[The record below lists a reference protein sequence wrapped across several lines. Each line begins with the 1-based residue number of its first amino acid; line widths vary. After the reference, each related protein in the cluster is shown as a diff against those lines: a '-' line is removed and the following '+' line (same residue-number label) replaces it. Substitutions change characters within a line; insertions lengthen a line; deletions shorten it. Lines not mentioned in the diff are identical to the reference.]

1 MTVGGFFPMTSF
13 FTWFRNQPYK
23 MIVGSIRRK
32 QAAAFLIVALIP
44 LLAMGVI
51 LYRTATSALMDQAT
65 EQLAGIRK
73 LKTNMV
79 QDYFAERRKDL
90 EQLADTLS
98 YLYEVG
104 SDQIQAIEKRKNSSE
119 TDVTKAIKAAVSP
132 AIDGGKTDMIKH
144 YKQQS
149 GFENIYLIAKSGY
162 VFHAANHG
170 ADRYTNLVTGPFKH
184 TNLAKLTKNVLKAK
198 SFGMADFEIYMPSQN
213 APAAFMAQPVV
224 FNDEVKFIVVIQL
237 SIHQIDAVAAER
249 TGLGQ
254 TGETY
259 FVGKDKML
267 RNDSYRMKEQN
278 KVLTTILNPD
288 YKIDTEASH
297 SAMQGD
303 SGTKVMTNY
312 RGVMALSSWQ
322 SVTIVEPNPVNPDG
336 IHWALITEIEKSE
349 VNQPAAAFG
358 LKMAGAMSGT
368 MAGAI
373 FLVIVSAIFLS
384 GSLTRQIRHI
394 MALFNEIGMGNF
406 NARSKVIS
414 RDELGTMAQSLNSM
428 LDNTLHLIQSN
439 EERDKMQDAIMKLLM
454 DISVLTEGDLT
465 IRAEVTEDMTGAIAD
480 SFNTMA
486 EQLSRLVSQ
495 VKKSTLEVS
504 TTSQQVSKTT
514 IELSRKSDEHATQ
527 IIGAVKA
534 IEEMSKSIRVVSQHA
549 VRSADVSDR
558 AKQSA
563 VSGADAVRQTNV
575 AMNAIRE
582 RVQEAARAIKRLGE
596 SSQEIGN
603 IVQIINDIA
612 DRTSILALNASI
624 QAAMAG
630 DAGRGFAVVADEVQ
644 RLAEQSTNS
653 TKQIETLVKT
663 IQGEINEAGLRMDD
677 SIQQVVHG
685 TKLADGAHNKLEEI
699 EEVSVQLADLVQAIS
714 KAANEQAESSENISS
729 TMKKV
734 GETTGE
740 ASLQGK
746 LAALSITNLAETSK
760 QLRASVEAFKLAD
773 EASSEKNVENLEVL
787 KETSD
792 KEISNNNEGLEL
804 MVAEKETPDT
814 SDEDL
819 DILYEV
825 G

>member
-1 MTVGGFFPMTSF
+1 M
-13 FTWFRNQPYK
+13 FTWFQNQAYK
-23 MIVGSIRRK
+23 TIAGSIRRK
-32 QAAAFLIVALIP
+32 QVAAFLVVALIP
-44 LLAMGVI
+44 LLSMGVF
-51 LYRTATSALMDQAT
+51 LYYTATSALMDQAA
-65 EQLAGIRK
+65 EQLTGIRK

-90 EQLADTLS
+90 DQLADTLS
-98 YLYEVG
+98 HLYEVG
-104 SDQIQAIEKRKNSSE
+104 SDKIQPLEKKKAPSE
-119 TDVTKAIKAAVSP
+119 NELNMAIKSVVAP
-132 AIDGGKTDMIKH
+132 LTGGGKTDMIRHFK
-144 YKQQS
+144 KRF
-149 GFENIYLIAKSGY
+149 GFENIFLISRYGF

-170 ADRYTNLVTGPFKH
+170 ADRYTNLITGPFKE
-184 TNLAKLTKNVLKAK
+184 TNLAKLTANVLSTK
-198 SFGMADFEIYMPSQN
+198 SFGMADFEIYMPAQN

-224 FNDEVKFIVVIQL
+224 FNDEVKFVVAVQL
-237 SIHQIDAVAAER
+237 SIDQIDAVAGET

-267 RNDSYRMKEQN
+267 RNDSYRMKESN
-278 KVLTTILNPD
+278 KVLTTIINPD
-288 YKIDTEASH
+288 YKIDTEASQ
-297 SAMQGD
+297 SAMKGD
-303 SGTKVMTNY
+303 SGTKVMANY
-312 RGVMALSSWQ
+312 RGVMTLTSWQ
-322 SVTIVEPNPVNPDG
+322 PVTIVEPNPVNPDG
-336 IHWALITEIEKSE
+336 IHWALITEIEESE

-358 LKMAGAMSGT
+358 FKMAGAMGVT
-368 MAGAI
+368 MAGAV
-373 FLVIVSAIFLS
+373 FLIIIGAIFLS
-384 GSLTRQIRHI
+384 GSLTLQIRHI

-406 NARSKVIS
+406 NARCQVIS
-414 RDELGTMAQSLNSM
+414 RDELGTMAESLNSM

-504 TTSQQVSKTT
+504 TTSQEVSKTT
-514 IELSRKSDEHATQ
+514 IELSRKSDEHANQ
-527 IIGAVKA
+527 ITDTVKA

-549 VRSADVSDR
+549 VKSADVSDQ
-558 AKQSA
+558 AKQNA
-563 VSGADAVRQTNV
+563 VSGAEAVRQTNT

-603 IVQIINDIA
+603 IVQIINDIS

-714 KAANEQAESSENISS
+714 KAANEQAESSESISA

-734 GETTGE
+734 GETTSQ

-746 LAALSITNLAETSK
+746 LTALSITNLAETSK

-773 EASSEKNVENLEVL
+773 EASSEENDEDLEFL
-787 KETSD
+787 EEATEE
-792 KEISNNNEGLEL
+792 EISDNNNGELEL
-804 MVAEKETPDT
+804 LVDEKEASDT
-814 SDEDL
+814 RDEDL

>member
-1 MTVGGFFPMTSF
+1 M
-13 FTWFRNQPYK
+13 FTWFQNKPYK
-23 MIVGSIRRK
+23 TIAGSIRRK
-32 QAAAFLIVALIP
+32 QVIAFLVVALIP
-44 LLAMGVI
+44 LLAMGVV

-73 LKTNMV
+73 LKTHMV

-90 EQLADTLS
+90 QQLADTLS
-98 YLYEVG
+98 HFYEVG
-104 SDQIQAIEKRKNSSE
+104 SDKIQAIEKKENSSE
-119 TDVTKAIKAAVSP
+119 TDVTNTIKAAVSP
-132 AIDGGKTDMIKH
+132 LIHGGQTDMIKH
-144 YKQQS
+144 YKQKS
-149 GFENIYLIAKSGY
+149 AFENIYLIGKSGY

-170 ADRYTNLVTGPFKH
+170 ADRYTNLITGPFKN
-184 TNLAKLTKNVLKAK
+184 TNLAKLTTEVLKTN
-198 SFGMADFEIYMPSQN
+198 SFGMADFEIYMPAQN
-213 APAAFMAQPVV
+213 APAAFMAQPVM
-224 FNDEVKFIVVIQL
+224 FKGEVKFIVAVQL
-237 SIHQIDAVAAER
+237 SIRQIDAVAAER

-259 FVGKDKML
+259 LVGKDKML
-267 RNDSYRMKEQN
+267 RNDSYRMKEFN
-278 KVLTTILNPD
+278 KVLTTILSPD
-288 YKIDTEASH
+288 YKVDTEASR

-303 SGTKVMTNY
+303 SGTKVMKNY
-312 RGVMALSSWQ
+312 RGVMTLTSWQ
-322 SVTIVEPNPVNPDG
+322 PVTIINANPVNPEG

-358 LKMAGAMSGT
+358 LKMAGAMGGT
-368 MAGAI
+368 MAGAVI
-373 FLVIVSAIFLS
+373 LVLISAIFLS
-384 GSLTRQIRHI
+384 GSLTRQIKHI
-394 MALFNEIGMGNF
+394 MALFKEIGMGNF
-406 NARSKVIS
+406 NARCKVIS
-414 RDELGTMAQSLNSM
+414 RDELGTMARSLNSM

-454 DISVLTEGDLT
+454 DISALTEGDLT

-486 EQLSRLVSQ
+486 EQLSRLVSH
-495 VKKSTLEVS
+495 VKKSTLEVN
-504 TTSQQVSKTT
+504 TTSQEVSKTT
-514 IELSRKSDEHATQ
+514 IELSRRSDEHATQ
-527 IIGAVKA
+527 ITKAVKA
-534 IEEMSKSIRVVSQHA
+534 IEEMSNSIRVVSQHA
-549 VRSADVSDR
+549 VQSADVSDQ

-563 VSGADAVRQTNV
+563 VSGAEAVRQTNV

-603 IVQIINDIA
+603 IVQIINDIS

-677 SIQQVVHG
+677 SIEQVVHG

-699 EEVSVQLADLVQAIS
+699 EEVSTQLADLVQAIS

-734 GETTGE
+734 GETTSQ

-746 LAALSITNLAETSK
+746 LTALSITNLAETSK

-773 EASSEKNVENLEVL
+773 EESSKEDDENLEIL
-787 KETSD
+787 EADEENTST
-792 KEISNNNEGLEL
+792 NNNEALEL
-804 MVAEKETPDT
+804 IVAEKEAPDP

-819 DILYEV
+819 DILYKV

>member
-1 MTVGGFFPMTSF
+1 MTSI
-13 FTWFRNQPYK
+13 FTRFKNQPYK
-23 MIVGSIRRK
+23 TIAGSIRRK
-32 QAAAFLIVALIP
+32 QVVAFLVVALIP

-51 LYRTATSALMDQAT
+51 LYRTATSALMDQAA
-65 EQLAGIRK
+65 EQLTGIRK

-79 QDYFAERRKDL
+79 QDYFSERRKDL
-90 EQLADTLS
+90 EHLADTLS
-98 YLYEVG
+98 HLYEVG
-104 SDQIQAIEKRKNSSE
+104 ADKIQSLEKKKAPSE
-119 TDVTKAIKAAVSP
+119 KELNKAIKSVVAP
-132 AIDGGKTDMIKH
+132 PTEGGKTDMIKRF
-144 YKQQS
+144 KKRS
-149 GFENIYLIAKSGY
+149 GFENIFLISRSGY
-162 VFHAANHG
+162 VLHAANHG
-170 ADRYTNLVTGPFKH
+170 SDRYTNLISGPFKN
-184 TNLAKLTKNVLKAK
+184 TNLAKLTAKVLSTK
-198 SFGMADFEIYMPSQN
+198 SFGMADFEIYMPAQN
-213 APAAFMAQPVV
+213 APAAFMAQPVI
-224 FNDEVKFIVVIQL
+224 FNNEVKFIVAVQL
-237 SIHQIDAVAAER
+237 SITQIDAVAGER

-259 FVGKDKML
+259 FVGKDEML
-267 RNDSYRMKEQN
+267 RNDSYRMKKQN
-278 KVLTTILNPD
+278 KVLTTILNSD
-288 YKIDTEASH
+288 YKIDTEASR

-303 SGTKVMTNY
+303 SGTKVMKNY
-312 RGVMALSSWQ
+312 QDVLTLTSWQ
-322 SVTIVEPNPVNPDG
+322 PVTIVEPNPVNPEG
-336 IHWALITEIEKSE
+336 IHWALITEIEESE

-358 LKMAGAMSGT
+358 LKMAGAMGGT
-368 MAGAI
+368 MAGAV

-394 MALFNEIGMGNF
+394 MALFRDIGMGNF
-406 NARSKVIS
+406 NARCKVVS
-414 RDELGTMAQSLNSM
+414 RDELGTMARSLNSM

-454 DISVLTEGDLT
+454 DISALTEGDLT

-495 VKKSTLEVS
+495 VKKSTLEVN
-504 TTSQQVSKTT
+504 TTSQEVSKTT
-514 IELSRKSDEHATQ
+514 IELSRRSDEHATQ
-527 IIGAVKA
+527 ITNAVKA

-549 VRSADVSDR
+549 VQSADVSDQ

-563 VSGADAVRQTNV
+563 VSGAEAVRQTNI

-603 IVQIINDIA
+603 IVQIINDIS

-699 EEVSVQLADLVQAIS
+699 EEVSAQLADLVQAIS
-714 KAANEQAESSENISS
+714 KAANEQAESSAKISS

-734 GETTGE
+734 GETTSQ

-746 LAALSITNLAETSK
+746 LTALSITNLAETSK
-760 QLRASVEAFKLAD
+760 QLRDSVDAFKLTN
-773 EASSEKNVENLEVL
+773 EASTEENDKDLDILEATDEK
-787 KETSD
+787 TSD
-792 KEISNNNEGLEL
+792 NKNEELEL
-804 MVAEKETPDT
+804 LVVAEKTPDP

>member
-1 MTVGGFFPMTSF
+1 MTSM
-13 FTWFRNQPYK
+13 FTWFQNQPYK
-23 MIVGSIRRK
+23 TIAGSIRRK
-32 QAAAFLIVALIP
+32 QVAAFLVVALIP
-44 LLAMGVI
+44 LLAMGIV

-73 LKTNMV
+73 LKTHMV

-90 EQLADTLS
+90 EQISNTLS

-104 SDQIQAIEKRKNSSE
+104 SKKIQAVEKKKNPSQAELSK
-119 TDVTKAIKAAVSP
+119 VIKSAVSP
-132 AIDGGKTDMIKH
+132 LAEGGKIDMIKH
-144 YKQQS
+144 LKHQS
-149 GFENIYLIAKSGY
+149 GFENIYLINRSGY

-170 ADRYTNLVTGPFKH
+170 PDRYTNLLTGPFKH
-184 TNLAKLTKNVLKAK
+184 TNLAKLTAEVFNTK
-198 SFGMADFEIYMPSQN
+198 SFGMADFEIYMPAQN
-213 APAAFMAQPVV
+213 APAAFMAQPVIH
-224 FNDEVKFIVVIQL
+224 NDEVKFIVAVQL
-237 SIHQIDAVAAER
+237 SINQIDAVAEER

-267 RNDSYRMKEQN
+267 RNDSYHMKKE
-278 KVLTTILNPD
+278 KVLTTILSPE
-288 YKIDTEASH
+288 YKVDTEASR
-297 SAMQGD
+297 SAMRGE
-303 SGTKVMTNY
+303 SGTKVMKNY
-312 RGVMALSSWQ
+312 RDVLTLSSWQ
-322 SVTIVEPNPVNPDG
+322 PVTIVDPNPVNPEG
-336 IHWALITEIEKSE
+336 IHWALITEIEESE

-358 LKMAGAMSGT
+358 LKMASAMGGA
-368 MAGAI
+368 MAGAML
-373 FLVIVSAIFLS
+373 LVLISAIFLS
-384 GSLTRQIRHI
+384 GSLTRQIKHI

-406 NARSKVIS
+406 NARCKVIS

-454 DISVLTEGDLT
+454 DISALTEGDLT

-486 EQLSRLVSQ
+486 EQLSRLVSH

-504 TTSQQVSKTT
+504 TTSQEVSKTT

-527 IIGAVKA
+527 ITGAVKA

-549 VRSADVSDR
+549 VQSADVSDQ

-563 VSGADAVRQTNV
+563 VSGAEAVRQTNI

-603 IVQIINDIA
+603 IVQIINDIS

-699 EEVSVQLADLVQAIS
+699 EEVSAQLADLVQAIS
-714 KAANEQAESSENISS
+714 KAANEQAESSESISS

-734 GETTGE
+734 GETTSQ

-746 LAALSITNLAETSK
+746 LTALSITNLAETSK

-773 EASSEKNVENLEVL
+773 KASSKENNEDLEFQ
-787 KETSD
+787 ETSD
-792 KEISNNNEGLEL
+792 KEISTNTNEELEL
-804 MVAEKETPDT
+804 LVPEGKSPA
-814 SDEDL
+814 SNDEDL

>member
-1 MTVGGFFPMTSF
+1 MISMFK
-13 FTWFRNQPYK
+13 WFQNQPYK
-23 MIVGSIRRK
+23 TIAGSIRRK
-32 QAAAFLIVALIP
+32 QVAAFLVVALIP
-44 LLAMGVI
+44 LLAMGVV
-51 LYRTATSALMDQAT
+51 LYRTATSALMDQAA
-65 EQLAGIRK
+65 EQLTGIRK

-90 EQLADTLS
+90 EQLAETLS

-104 SDQIQAIEKRKNSSE
+104 SDKIEAIEKRKNPSE
-119 TDVTKAIKAAVSP
+119 AELTKAIKSAISP
-132 AIDGGKTDMIKH
+132 LINGGKMDMIKH
-144 YKQQS
+144 YKEES
-149 GFENIYLIAKSGY
+149 GFENIYLIATSGY

-170 ADRYTNLVTGPFKH
+170 ADRYTNLITGPFKH
-184 TNLAKLTKNVLKAK
+184 TNLARLTAKALETK
-198 SFGMADFEIYMPSQN
+198 SFGMADFEIYMPAQN

-224 FNDEVKFIVVIQL
+224 FENEVKFLVAVQL
-237 SIHQIDAVAAER
+237 SIRQIDTVAGER

-267 RNDSYRMKEQN
+267 RNDSYRMKEHN
-278 KVLTTILNPD
+278 KVLTTILSPD
-288 YKIDTEASH
+288 YKVDTEASR
-297 SAMQGD
+297 SAMKGD
-303 SGTKVMTNY
+303 SGTKVMQNY
-312 RGVMALSSWQ
+312 RNIMTLSSWQ
-322 SVTIVEPNPVNPDG
+322 PVTIVESNPVNPDG
-336 IHWALITEIEKSE
+336 IHWALITEIEESE

-358 LKMAGAMSGT
+358 LKMAGAMGGT
-368 MAGAI
+368 MAGAVL
-373 FLVIVSAIFLS
+373 LVIVSAIFLS

-406 NARSKVIS
+406 NARCKIIS

-454 DISVLTEGDLT
+454 DISALTEGDLT

-486 EQLSRLVSQ
+486 EQLSRLVSH
-495 VKKSTLEVS
+495 VKKSTLEVN
-504 TTSQQVSKTT
+504 TTSQEVSKTT
-514 IELSRKSDEHATQ
+514 IELSRRSDEHATQ
-527 IIGAVKA
+527 ITDAVKA
-534 IEEMSKSIRVVSQHA
+534 IEKMSKSIRVVSQHA
-549 VRSADVSDR
+549 VQSADVSDQ

-563 VSGADAVRQTNV
+563 VSGAEAVRQTNM

-603 IVQIINDIA
+603 IVQIINDIS

-653 TKQIETLVKT
+653 TNQIETLVKT

-699 EEVSVQLADLVQAIS
+699 EEVSAQLADLVQAIS

-734 GETTGE
+734 GETTSQ

-746 LAALSITNLAETSK
+746 LTALSITNLAETSK

-773 EASSEKNVENLEVL
+773 ESSSEEKEEDLEFLEASDDASSDNKDE
-787 KETSD
+787 D
-792 KEISNNNEGLEL
+792 LEL
-804 MVAEKETPDT
+804 LVAEKETQDP